1 MIPVS
6 LHRQEAPLHPHHPLD
21 PSTPQ
26 PSGAYWVTP
35 RHLAGDDGLLA
46 DQVSATLSTLGWAD
60 LTIVRG
66 RREADEPEDAR
77 QVLRS
82 TVLHLRPD
90 TLAWAQW
97 VLADEPFHLGELP
110 VAWQVSARPH
120 VRGPAQWNAY
130 FTGGVPHEALS
141 DFLLALDARP
151 DPASGF
157 DGPDTVLAALAD
169 QGWIRDIDTPDTAA
183 DDPGFTSAFTLCW
196 LPTHIQD
203 SEPALEPVGWQ
214 TWAQPA
220 LGAPYLWCATF
231 SASVPHDLVAA
242 FASSLASPVPVLR
255 RVLPEST
262 EGRLTLTPAP

>member
-6 LHRQEAPLHPHHPLD
+6 LHRREAPLHPHHSLD
-21 PSTPQ
+21 PHAPQ

-46 DQVSATLSTLGWAD
+46 DQVSVTLSTLGWAD

-66 RREADEPEDAR
+66 RREVDEPEEVR

-110 VAWQVSARPH
+110 VPGRSPPART
-120 VRGPAQWNAY
+120 PAALRSGNAY

-151 DPASGF
+151 EPASGF
-157 DGPDTVLAALAD
+157 DGPDSVLAALAG
-169 QGWIRDIDTPDTAA
+169 QGWVLDIDAPDTAA
-183 DDPGFTSAFTLCW
+183 ADPGFTSSFTLCW
-196 LPTHIQD
+196 LPALIQD
-203 SEPALEPVGWQ
+203 GEPSLEPVGWQ
-214 TWAQPA
+214 TWAQPV
-220 LGAPYLWCATF
+220 LGAPYLWCAAF

-242 FASSLASPVPVLR
+242 FASSLSSPVPVLR
-255 RVLPEST
+255 RVLPESA